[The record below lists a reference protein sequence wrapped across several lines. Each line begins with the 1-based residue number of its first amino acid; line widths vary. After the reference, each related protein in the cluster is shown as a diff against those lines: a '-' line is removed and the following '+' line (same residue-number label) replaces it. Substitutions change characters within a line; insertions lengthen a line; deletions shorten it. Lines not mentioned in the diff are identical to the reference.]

1 MVSYREHLKLWLG
14 LDLAIGLFSQSDEGK
29 SPLPPFSKGGIESL
43 QASSAPRHGRASMLR
58 HFPLWKR
65 GIGDLYPSVV
75 WQGRMEGHSRSR
87 RPKIFPLWKRGIEG
101 DLHPSVVWQ
110 AHMEGHSR
118 SRRPKIFPLWK
129 RGIEGD
135 LYPPAIL
142 AADAARW

>member
-43 QASSAPRHGRASMLR
+43 QASSAPRHGRTSMLR
-58 HFPLWKR
+58 H
-65 GIGDLYPSVV
+65 
-75 WQGRMEGHSRSR
+75 
-87 RPKIFPLWKRGIEG
+87 FPLWKRGIEG

-135 LYPPAIL
+135 LHPPALL
-142 AADAARW
+142 AAEAAKW